1 MREKYLPSNGTEGE
15 IFFDGWC
22 RQCARDRS
30 MRDGEPFDDC
40 DDNELCDIIARAFRG
55 EVDEWVYGPD
65 DEPMCTAFV
74 PAGEPIPSPKDDHTM
89 DLFK

>member
-1 MREKYLPSNGTEGE
+1 MDKYLPSNGTEGE
-15 IFFDGWC
+15 ISFDGWS

-40 DDNELCDIIARAFRG
+40 DDNELCDIIARSFRG

-65 DEPMCTAFV
+65 DQPMCTAFV
-74 PAGEPIPSPKDDHTM
+74 PAGQPIPVRDDHTL